1 MNTEARQAKVRRLK
15 DQINQGLYRIDARA
29 VAKAILLSER
39 WFHRLVPV
47 TGDAHGQR
55 RLVER
60 RSPSYSRQGRSERR
74 LRVTSPL
81 QERQLMVCRT
91 GESRALFF

>member
-1 MNTEARQAKVRRLK
+1 MNTAARQEKISRLK
-15 DQINQGLYRIDARA
+15 EQINRGLYHVDARA

-39 WFHRLVPV
+39 WEQRLALEAGAVHVQWRLV
-47 TGDAHGQR
+47 D
-55 RLVER
+55 R

-81 QERQLMVCRT
+81 QERKLVLCRT